1 MTTRLIARV
10 MSAVRDEELDVLEA
24 GFAGNGDGSGFA
36 FIVMRSAD
44 EPDAD
49 DVRMGWDSYCL
60 TTADGL
66 THYGG
71 LESMTLDDRRLVL
84 RLTSEAADTLELD
97 RDVEVELQVDADE
110 LHEFR
115 DLLPG
120 IVLWGRTDARPS
132 LFGF

>member
-24 GFAGNGDGSGFA
+24 GFAGNGDGTGFA

-44 EPDAD
+44 EPDAA

-60 TTADGL
+60 TTAEGL
-66 THYGG
+66 TFYGG
-71 LESMTLDDRRLVL
+71 LESVALNSDRLVL
-84 RLTSEAADTLELD
+84 RLSSEAADTLELD

-110 LHEFR
+110 RREFR
-115 DLLPG
+115 DLFPG
-120 IVLWGRTDARPS
+120 IVLWGRPSARPT
-132 LFGF
+132 LTGF

>member
-24 GFAGNGDGSGFA
+24 GFAGNGNGTGFA

-44 EPDAD
+44 EPDDD

-66 THYGG
+66 TYYGG
-71 LESMTLDDRRLVL
+71 LESVALEDRRLVL
-84 RLTSEAADTLELD
+84 RLSSEAADTLELD

-110 LHEFR
+110 RRDFR
-115 DLLPG
+115 ELFPG
-120 IVLWGRTDARPS
+120 IVLWGRDDARPS
-132 LFGF
+132 LSGF